1 MAKQYG
7 IIKIDQITYT
17 TGTTGNEGDASI
29 DVSGLARIAES
40 GITVTGTISGVSGI
54 FTSGLFGDGTAANPS
69 ITFIDDLNVGLYR
82 PGDDQLGITAGGIN
96 AILISGAELTISGAT
111 NANSITATGAVISR
125 TLQVSGAATVTGN
138 LDVSGNTYVRGNLE
152 ASGNTTL
159 SGTLTVSGAISG
171 VTDGGVYGSGYW
183 KVPAGIE
190 GARPVTALSGM
201 IRYNTTI
208 DQYEG
213 FGGGG
218 AGAWSSL
225 GGGATGSGGDRVFVL
240 NETGVT
246 TDYTLSGFNA
256 SSAGPITIADGIDV
270 IIADDFN
277 WSIV

>member
-1 MAKQYG
+1 MALLSQVL
-7 IIKIDQITYT
+7 
-17 TGTTGNEGDASI
+17 SL
-29 DVSGLARIAES
+29 VS
-40 GITVTGTISGVSGI
+40 TGI
-54 FTSGLFGDGTAANPS
+54 FTSGLFGDGSVSNPS
-69 ITFIDDLNVGLYR
+69 ITFSNDLDVGLYR
-82 PGDDQLGITAGGIN
+82 PGDNQLGITVGSTN
-96 AILISGAELTISGAT
+96 AILINGSELTISGAT
-111 NANSITATGAVISR
+111 NANSITATGAIISR
-125 TLQVSGAATVTGN
+125 SLQVSGDATVTGN

-183 KVPAGIE
+183 KIPAGAE
-190 GARPVTALSGM
+190 GARPAGAAALSGM

-256 SSAGPITIADGIDV
+256 SSAGPITIEDGIDV